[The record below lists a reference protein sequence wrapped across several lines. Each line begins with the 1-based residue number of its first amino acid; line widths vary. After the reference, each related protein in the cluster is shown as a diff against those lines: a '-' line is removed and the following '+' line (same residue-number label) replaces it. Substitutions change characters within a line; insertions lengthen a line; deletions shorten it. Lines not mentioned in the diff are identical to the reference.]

1 MRQISHDYL
10 QQAQQT
16 IISLFLMELLAVQL
30 GKSALPAELQVMVCQ
45 VSGLEQKDH
54 DLDTNALQTIKN
66 SDCVFVSYKEG

>member
-1 MRQISHDYL
+1 
-10 QQAQQT
+10 
-16 IISLFLMELLAVQL
+16 MELLAVQL
-30 GKSALPAELQVMVCQ
+30 GKSALPAELQVMVCK